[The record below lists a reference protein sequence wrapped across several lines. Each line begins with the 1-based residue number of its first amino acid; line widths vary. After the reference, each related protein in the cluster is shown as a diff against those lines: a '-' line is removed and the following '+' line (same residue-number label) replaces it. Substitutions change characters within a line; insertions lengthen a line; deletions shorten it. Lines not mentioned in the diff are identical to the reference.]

1 MKDGNQRIQDWCYK
15 MRNFTYVLAAK
26 LLDVP
31 VIAKYSLLAFQ
42 RTDMNNCLQL
52 ECYIQ
57 PWHFSCLWCGHFW
70 LISYRTTAWYKG
82 DGRRGS
88 LLWEPRLLKS
98 AVPTQS
104 GCFMEIIGRLS
115 VIMTT
120 RSTSWERA
128 FNSSIQSPHRCWHS
142 ASSHP
147 SPPRVWAIWAWTPL
161 RTENSLPP
169 GGIWFYLC
177 KPLAFLCSL
186 SFSSEPLPSGGH
198 TEQVAH
204 LGQGPNC
211 WHCPG
216 HSS

>member
-1 MKDGNQRIQDWCYK
+1 
-15 MRNFTYVLAAK
+15 
-26 LLDVP
+26 
-31 VIAKYSLLAFQ
+31 
-42 RTDMNNCLQL
+42 MNNCLQL

-70 LISYRTTAWYKG
+70 LISSRTTAWWKG
-82 DGRRGS
+82 EGRRGS
-88 LLWEPRLLKS
+88 LLWEPHLLKS
-98 AVPTQS
+98 AVLTQS

-115 VIMTT
+115 VITT
-120 RSTSWERA
+120 RSRSWERA

-147 SPPRVWAIWAWTPL
+147 SPQRFEQSGLEHLWGQ
-161 RTENSLPP
+161 RTH
-169 GGIWFYLC
+169 YLLGASGSIFVNLWLFC
-177 KPLAFLCSL
+177 VLCH
-186 SFSSEPLPSGGH
+186 FHPSSAQWGH